1 MIECRAKQLRGY
13 HIPILATVVFALL
26 AGCGA
31 SQPPVLPTQP
41 QAVAVQVTA
50 LPLAP
55 IESCTDTFT
64 PYLLDHTTVTSTKL
78 VDLYES
84 NGAGVAINDLDNDG
98 DLDIALANLG
108 APNTLLWNEGDL
120 KFRTQSLG
128 QGAARAVNSV
138 DVEGDGWPDL
148 VFTQRLAKPSYWRNT
163 GQAGEQRFGA
173 GVLAE
178 VNNPLYSMDWGD
190 LDQDG
195 DLDLVAGSYDTELRK
210 EKGAIF
216 DYQGGGVGVFVYT
229 QQAGV
234 FIGERLAEAADALT
248 IALPD
253 LNGDRWLDI
262 LVGNDFDRP
271 DYAWLRVDNG
281 WQAATPFQR
290 TSENTMSFD
299 LGDIDNNGST
309 EIFATDM
316 KPYQQNVAT
325 LAQWLPMMDKMTHP
339 TTSGDPQRTEN
350 VLQVRGA
357 DSRYRNQGYNRLLD
371 ATGWSWSS
379 KFGDLDNDGF
389 LDIYVV
395 NGMIA
400 AGLFSHLPN
409 NELVEENVA
418 LRNDGTGHFTPTP
431 EWGLGS
437 TASGR
442 GMSMGDLDS
451 DGDLDIVI
459 NNLGSPAQLFENQ
472 LCGGQGLLVDL
483 RWPESRNPF
492 AIGAQLT
499 LHTSAG
505 AYYRT
510 LRAASGYLSGDPTR
524 VHFGLPTTTTI
535 QQLAVRWPD
544 GAASTIEPITPQTLV
559 TVTR

>member
-1 MIECRAKQLRGY
+1 MYHLLRSNQL
-13 HIPILATVVFALL
+13 TLL
-26 AGCGA
+26 VTGFLLLVACGPAA
-31 SQPPVLPTQP
+31 SP
-41 QAVAVQVTA
+41 A
-50 LPLAP
+50 PLAQQP
-55 IESCTDTFT
+55 LLSVQISAAPLAQTTVCTNTFRRHQ
-64 PYLLDHTTVTSTKL
+64 LDHTTVAHSRV

-98 DLDIALANLG
+98 DLDLALANLG
-108 APNTLLWNEGDL
+108 APNTLLWNEGQL
-120 KFRTQSLG
+120 RFRTQRLS
-128 QGAARAVNSV
+128 QGDSRAVNIV
-138 DVEGDGWPDL
+138 DVDGDGWQDL
-148 VFTQRLAKPSYWRNT
+148 VFTRHLAKPSYWRNT
-163 GQAGEQRFGA
+163 GQTGTARFVE
-173 GVLAE
+173 GVLSN
-178 VNNPLYSMDWGD
+178 VHNPFYSMTWGD

-210 EKGAIF
+210 EQGAIF
-216 DYQGGGVGVFVYT
+216 DYRGGGVGVFVYYRQGDT
-229 QQAGV
+229 FVDQ
-234 FIGERLAEAADALT
+234 RLTDAADALT

-253 LNGDRWLDI
+253 LNGDGQVDL

-271 DYAWLRVDNG
+271 DYAWLRAGDQ
-281 WQAATPFQR
+281 WQETAPFQR

-299 LGDIDNNGST
+299 LGDVDNDGNP

-316 KPYQQNVAT
+316 KPYHQDVTT

-339 TTSGDPQRTEN
+339 KSSGDPQRTEN

-357 DSRYRNQGYNRLLD
+357 DGRYHNQGYSRLLD

-379 KFGDLDNDGF
+379 KFGDLDNDGA

-418 LRNDGTGHFTPTP
+418 LHNDGAGNFAPAP

-442 GMSMGDLDS
+442 GMSLADLDS

-459 NNLGSPAQLFENQ
+459 NNLVAPAELFENQ
-472 LCGGQGLLVDL
+472 LCGGAGLLVDL
-483 RWPESRNPF
+483 HWPGSLNPF
-492 AIGAQLT
+492 AIGAELALQ
-499 LHTSAG
+499 TSAG
-505 AYYRT
+505 TYYRT
-510 LRAASGYLSGDPTR
+510 VRAASGYLSGDPAR
-524 VHFGLPTTTTI
+524 VHFGLPIDTTV
-535 QQLAVRWPD
+535 QNLVVRWPD
-544 GAASTIEPITPQTLV
+544 GAESVLEPVEPQTLL
-559 TVTR
+559 TITRQ